1 MMTAAGVAALA
12 EGCPLLNTFIAK
24 VNTFLRPLI
33 IMDNSS
39 LYVYRAVSTSVTRHS
54 TSWSGGAPDS
64 SLSICTDVAMSRMM
78 GSWSLRRIVQHSGIK
93 YRYTDTHPPQTEK

>member
-24 VNTFLRPLI
+24 VNTSLRPLI
-33 IMDNSS
+33 MIMIMDNSS
-39 LYVYRAVSTSVTRHS
+39 LYVYRAVSTSVTRPS

-64 SLSICTDVAMSRMM
+64 SLSICTDVAMSRMT
-78 GSWSLRRIVQHSGIK
+78 GSWSSRRTVQHSGV
-93 YRYTDTHPPQTEK
+93 R